1 MYDYKFPQ
9 QLNQKRLTL
18 LLLSL
23 VIPTDTII
31 LQNIYKKKREL
42 EVEDY
47 KNSEDWSIMADCGR
61 EVLRKASLQI
71 QALYPGFIMYSSE
84 WQDRYIYTHPLV
96 GIKIINHLF
105 TYWVRD
111 EKSGKIKDACEEK
124 LTPFSVVSGNNSIS
138 CETFSET
145 LSKFRNIAEI
155 IYRGGYFSIDEVEY
169 FYTSID
175 ELNDDIGI
183 TVDLYSGKISC

>member
-1 MYDYKFPQ
+1 MFDYNFSE

-23 VIPTDTII
+23 VIPTDTVI

-42 EVEDY
+42 EIYDY
-47 KNSEDWSIMADCGR
+47 KDSQNWSVMADEGR
-61 EVLRKASLQI
+61 CALYKVSLQI
-71 QALYPGFIMYSSE
+71 QALYSGFIMYSCD
-84 WQDRYIYTHPLV
+84 WQQSHIYTHPLV

-111 EKSGKIKDACEEK
+111 EKSGKIKDVCEEN
-124 LTPFSVVSGNNSIS
+124 LTPFSVVSGNPVMD

-145 LSKFRNIAEI
+145 LSKFRKVAEI
-155 IYRGGYFSIDEVEY
+155 IYRDGSFSIDEVEY
-169 FYTSID
+169 FYASID
-175 ELNDDIGI
+175 ELNYDIGI
-183 TVDLYSGKISC
+183 TVDESGEISC

>member
-1 MYDYKFPQ
+1 MYDYNFPQ

-71 QALYPGFIMYSSE
+71 QALYPGFIMHSIIPYRYRCT
-84 WQDRYIYTHPLV
+84 DRFS
-96 GIKIINHLF
+96 GIKIVNHLF
-105 TYWVRD
+105 TFWVRD
-111 EKSGKIKDACEEK
+111 EKSGKIKGACEEK
-124 LTPFSVVSGNNSIS
+124 LTPFSVVSGPLSIS
-138 CETFSET
+138 CERFSET
-145 LSKFRNIAEI
+145 LSEFRNIADI
-155 IYRGGYFSIDEVEY
+155 IKAYGSFAVGDDVI
-169 FYTSID
+169 YTDLSD
-175 ELNDDIGI
+175 LNYDIGI
-183 TVDLYSGKISC
+183 SVDKGGKISTMC

>member
-1 MYDYKFPQ
+1 MFDYNFPE

-23 VIPTDTII
+23 VIPTETVI
-31 LQNIYKKKREL
+31 LQKIYKKQREL
-42 EVEDY
+42 EIYDY
-47 KNSEDWSIMADCGR
+47 KDSQNWSIMADEGR
-61 EVLRKASLQI
+61 CALYKVSLQI
-71 QALYPGFIMYSSE
+71 QALYSGFIMYSSD
-84 WQDRYIYTHPLV
+84 WQQSHIYTHPLV

-111 EKSGKIKDACEEK
+111 EKSGKIKDVCEEK
-124 LTPFSVVSGNNSIS
+124 LTPFSVVSGNPVMG

-155 IYRGGYFSIDEVEY
+155 IDSDGSFSIDEVED

-175 ELNDDIGI
+175 ELNYDIGI
-183 TVDLYSGKISC
+183 TVDESGKISC

>member
-1 MYDYKFPQ
+1 MYDYNFPQ

-71 QALYPGFIMYSSE
+71 QALYPGFIMYDSE
-84 WQDRYIYTHPLV
+84 WQVSNLYTHPLV

-105 TYWVRD
+105 TYWIRD

-124 LTPFSVVSGNNSIS
+124 LTPFSVVSGPLSIS
-138 CETFSET
+138 CERFSET
-145 LSKFRNIAEI
+145 LSEFRNIADI
-155 IYRGGYFSIDEVEY
+155 IKAYGSFAVGDDVI
-169 FYTSID
+169 YTDLSD
-175 ELNDDIGI
+175 LNYDIGI
-183 TVDLYSGKISC
+183 SVDKGGKISTMC

>member
-1 MYDYKFPQ
+1 MYYYNFPQ

-42 EVEDY
+42 EIYDY
-47 KNSEDWSIMADCGR
+47 KNSENWSIMADRGR

-71 QALYPGFIMYSSE
+71 QALYPGFIMYDSE
-84 WQDRYIYTHPLV
+84 WQDRYIYTDPLV

-145 LSKFRNIAEI
+145 LSKFRRVAGI
-155 IYRGGYFSIDEVEY
+155 IEEY
-169 FYTSID
+169 GVYGLDYDIYSSID
-175 ELNDDIGI
+175 ELNYDIGV
-183 TVDLYSGKISC
+183 TVEESCGKIRC

>member
-1 MYDYKFPQ
+1 MYDYNFPQ

-71 QALYPGFIMYSSE
+71 QALYPGFIMHSIIPYRYRCT
-84 WQDRYIYTHPLV
+84 DRFS
-96 GIKIINHLF
+96 GIKIVNHLF

-124 LTPFSVVSGNNSIS
+124 LTPFCVVSGNNSVS
-138 CETFSET
+138 CETFSES
-145 LSKFRNIAEI
+145 LSKFRNIAWFIEEYGVYGLDYD
-155 IYRGGYFSIDEVEY
+155 IYS
-169 FYTSID
+169 SID
-175 ELNDDIGI
+175 ELNYDIGV
-183 TVDLYSGKISC
+183 TVEERGGKIRC